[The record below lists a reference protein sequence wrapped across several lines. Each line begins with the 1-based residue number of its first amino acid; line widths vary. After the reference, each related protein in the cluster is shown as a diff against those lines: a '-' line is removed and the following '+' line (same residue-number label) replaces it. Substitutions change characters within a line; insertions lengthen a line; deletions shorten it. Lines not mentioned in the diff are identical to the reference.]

1 MFPVR
6 IGPLLNGLIS
16 PGGGIRMRGLV
27 RAFVLCLV
35 IGSPLWGQVGNSVLT
50 GTVEDAT
57 QARIPGVT
65 ITAANKQTGIQTPV
79 ITNESG
85 SYNLP
90 NLPPVQYTLRASLPG
105 FRTAVFDNIDLG
117 GNQTRHFNFRLEM
130 PHAYTVVEVSV
141 VAQQLLT
148 QAGGTVG
155 DVLPEQA
162 VRNLPL
168 VGNDVLDLV
177 NVLGGVQIALPGTLT
192 FGEDVNQSAGASR
205 WTTVAGVSAT
215 FVNTSI
221 NGLTVTDSFY
231 AGIGEPDN
239 TSGILSVTRINPDL
253 VGEVKL
259 ILTPVD
265 AELGRGNGQIQLT
278 TRSGTNKYAGS
289 VRWDLRNPALN
300 ARSWADNYTPDAAK
314 VRAGCDYT
322 VRGDCLPTRS
332 WY

>member
-1 MFPVR
+1 
-6 IGPLLNGLIS
+6 
-16 PGGGIRMRGLV
+16 MRNTLRTVICIGLV
-27 RAFVLCLV
+27 ILGLAT
-35 IGSPLWGQVGNSVLT
+35 PAWAQVGSSTVT
-50 GTVEDAT
+50 GMAT
-57 QARIPGVT
+57 DQTDARIPGVT
-65 ITAANKQTGIQTPV
+65 VTATNKQTGVQTTV
-79 ITNESG
+79 LTNESG
-85 SYNLP
+85 VYNMP
-90 NLPPVQYTLRASLPG
+90 NLIPGTYTLRGSLPG
-105 FRTAVFDNIDLG
+105 FQAQVFENVDLG
-117 GNQTRHFNFRLEM
+117 GAQTRRFNFTLQVATAARS
-130 PHAYTVVEVSV
+130 VEVSV
-141 VAQQLLT
+141 DAQALLT
-148 QAGGTVG
+148 QSGGTVG

-162 VRNLPL
+162 VRDSPL
-168 VGNDVLDLV
+168 DGNDVLDLV
-177 NVLGGVQIALPGTLT
+177 NVVGDVQLAIPGTLT

-215 FVNTSI
+215 FVNTSV

-239 TSGILSVTRINPDL
+239 TSGILSATRINPDL